1 MRRFYEIILRFA
13 WGLWLGGLITVF
25 LAVLTLFHHDRS
37 VAVVAAPMIFHAF
50 EPYQC
55 ALAGVAVVFSAL
67 WGRKGL
73 LTPFLLA
80 GVGAGISVGVITPRI
95 TEMQRQGLTHTAEF
109 GKMHGISMMVY
120 TSDAAL
126 LVVAGLMLGG
136 WKTETKRRRDEETKW
151 KEIGSS

>member
-1 MRRFYEIILRFA
+1 MRRFYEIVLRFA

-25 LAVLTLFHHDRS
+25 LAVLTLFHNDRS

-67 WGRKGL
+67 CGRKGL
-73 LTPFLLA
+73 LTLFLVTA
-80 GVGAGISVGVITPRI
+80 IGSVVSPLVITPRI
-95 TEMQRQGLTHTAEF
+95 SEMQREGLTHTAEF

-126 LVVAGLMLGG
+126 LVLAGLMLSRPALN
-136 WKTETKRRRDEETKW
+136 KA
-151 KEIGSS
+151 SH